1 MLLGHATQSR
11 PAASRGPDLTPR
23 VRVTLPGSDLEREA
37 DRAGAGASVSPG
49 SRSRASQAVAV
60 PGARAVVDAAL
71 STPGQPVEPVARG
84 LLEKQLGHDFSRVRV
99 HHESAAAD
107 SARRLHANAFA
118 VGEHVVFASGR
129 YQPHT
134 PPGRRL
140 LAHELA
146 HVVQQ
151 RRDASAPRR
160 FVGGET
166 IGQDDS
172 HTQLAGEMLVQ
183 CDFAGPVPQEAP
195 VVRVLTAAELQAAI
209 AFDKLV
215 LKDEAEIRRVRDLVG
230 VPPQPA
236 VIDEDF
242 VNAVVSFQAGQNI
255 TQDGKLGPVTASRL
269 GRELK
274 AEAKSLGKP
283 AGNEVAREGRI
294 MDRRAL
300 TFSVVNPAHELTTTG
315 SVEYG
320 VRFGVP
326 DPAANGWVI
335 QHVRF
340 AGAKQNGAGNPVAL
354 NTVAQEYWEG
364 WQVRHGHVFIGGS
377 ADAHVADT
385 FRTVDEGAGT
395 RGTLSVTGRVTFV
408 RDFNLTLP
416 PWGHTVAAA
425 GALPTRTTP
434 PAGWS
439 DGEAALHRMTVRWN
453 DTIAPATHAFTATP

>member
-1 MLLGHATQSR
+1 MIGSHVTQTR
-11 PAASRGPDLTPR
+11 PAANRGPDQTPR
-23 VRVTLPGSDLEREA
+23 VRVTPPGGELEREA
-37 DRAGAGASVSPG
+37 DRAGAGASVSFG
-49 SRSRASQAVAV
+49 WLSRTTPAAAISGGRE
-60 PGARAVVDAAL
+60 VVDSAL
-71 STPGQPVEPVARG
+71 SSPGQPVEPIARG
-84 LLEKQLGHDFSRVRV
+84 RLEKQLGHDFSRVRV
-99 HHESAAAD
+99 HYESAAAD
-107 SARRLHANAFA
+107 SARRLHANAFT

-134 PPGRRL
+134 TSGRRL

-151 RRDASAPRR
+151 RRGASSPQRST
-160 FVGGET
+160 GGEN

-172 HTQLAGEMLVQ
+172 HTQRAGEMLVQ

-195 VVRVLTAAELQAAI
+195 VVRVLTDAEVQAAI
-209 AFDKLV
+209 AFDTVV
-215 LKDEAEIRRVRDLVG
+215 LKDQDEIRRVRDLVG
-230 VPPQPA
+230 VPPEPA

-283 AGNEVAREGRI
+283 AGNAVAREGRI

-326 DPAANGWVI
+326 DPAADGWVI

-395 RGTLSVTGRVTFV
+395 RGSLSVTGRVTFV
-408 RDFNLTLP
+408 RDFNLALP

-425 GALPTRTTP
+425 GALPTRTTA

-453 DTIAPATHAFTATP
+453 DTVAPATHAFTATP